1 MAINR
6 GPKIVTDGLILCQD
20 FADENCVFSKTN
32 TNLLNYNNWLTGS
45 GSATGNNSFIQ
56 YNRNGDIS
64 EISRFYSGDPF
75 NNSSIIWQCASA
87 GDAASNGGW
96 DTNYFNIDNSKTYRF
111 SVWAKRSVLGDGN
124 IYLGTNSQALSGA
137 TTYGQGVFTR
147 TSTQVQDR
155 LITPDITGDF
165 FTCSGHGLVNSTFIQ
180 IYTPSGS
187 GGSIP
192 GGLSQ
197 YGLYYA
203 RNITTDT
210 FQVST
215 TTTGS
220 IIDITSSGSGPLYVN
235 GYVNSNPYFFAGTP
249 ATYGITQGNWYL
261 LVGHVWYANAGSG
274 SRHPDSALYNISG
287 TKISFPNDFVWT
299 TKSAR
304 TNHRAYLFYATNP
317 ATRQEFY
324 DPRVDVLDGNQ
335 PSISDL
341 ISNNPYKVKNLVS
354 NQESVLINHPS
365 YSVTN
370 GGEYLFDGSGNR
382 ADTIDNISFGNNTTW
397 EAWINRTSSIASHNM
412 FMGRFLPYF
421 SARSSNFFFFSNI
434 ISGVQRS
441 IASSS
446 APIQNNTWCH
456 FCATNEYNTGTQ
468 QTTMN
473 MYFNGSKM
481 PLTDVNVFS
490 GFQSNFA
497 YKFSIGDGTN
507 TLGSPWAPFNG
518 KVAAVKIYNKVLT
531 DAEIKQNYNALKS
544 RFGLS

>member
-6 GPKIVTDGLILCQD
+6 GPKTVINGLTLCQD
-20 FADENCVFSKTN
+20 FADKNCVFSKTN
-32 TNLLNYNNWLTGS
+32 SNLLNYNNWLTGS

-75 NNSSIIWQCASA
+75 NNSSIIWQCISA
-87 GDAASNGGW
+87 GDFAANGGW

-111 SVWAKRSVLGDGN
+111 SVWIKRSVLGNGN
-124 IYLGTNSQALSGA
+124 FYLGTNSQALSGV

-147 TSTQVQDR
+147 NIIQVQDR
-155 LITPDITGDF
+155 LIVPDTTGDF
-165 FTCSGHGLVNSTFIQ
+165 FTCSGHTLVNSAAIQ

-192 GGLSQ
+192 APLSQ
-197 YGLYYA
+197 YGFYYA

-235 GYVNSNPYFFAGTP
+235 GYVNSNPYFYSSTP
-249 ATYGITQGNWYL
+249 ASVGMQQGNWYL
-261 LVGHVWYANAGSG
+261 LVGHVWAKNSSSG
-274 SRHPDSALYNISG
+274 SKHPDTAMYDISG
-287 TKISFPNDFVWT
+287 TKLFTGVDFVWT
-299 TKSAR
+299 TTSAR
-304 TNHRAYLFYATNP
+304 TNHRAYLFYATD
-317 ATRQEFY
+317 ASTRQEFY
-324 DPRVDVLDGNQ
+324 EPRVDVLDGNQ

-341 ISNNPYKVKNLVS
+341 IANNPYKVKNLVS

-382 ADTIDNISFGNNTTW
+382 IDTINNISFGNDTTW
-397 EAWINRTSSIASHNM
+397 EAWINRTSSINSLNM

-421 SARSSNFFFFSNI
+421 AARSSNAFFFSNS

-441 IASSS
+441 IMSSS
-446 APIQNNTWCH
+446 TPIQNNTWCH

-490 GFQSNFA
+490 GFQSNSP

-507 TLGSPWAPFNG
+507 IVISPWNPFNG
-518 KVAAVKIYNKVLT
+518 KVAAVKIYNRVLT
-531 DAEIKQNYNALKS
+531 DAEINQNYNALKS